1 MQTISKMLPLEQE
14 RPYQA
19 TSQTIMDLQTFQVM
33 TIFVFFDVWQ
43 SIEELIDT
51 GVNVKPKN
59 CLTIIACILILL
71 PTLLLV

>member
-1 MQTISKMLPLEQE
+1 MQLLEQE

-33 TIFVFFDVWQ
+33 TIFASFDVWQ

-51 GVNVKPKN
+51 DVNVKPKN
-59 CLTIIACILILL
+59 CLTITVFISILF
-71 PTLLLV
+71 PTTLLV